1 MGVEAK
7 GNCVLTEPSTATT
20 TSFVQMDQQPK
31 TSSNLG
37 VGGADMASRPYHR
50 GVQRSGVNSESYH
63 VDKKPINTRGDVDP
77 RSKHQEIRQTV
88 EKKER
93 NSR

>member
-1 MGVEAK
+1 VTAMGVEAK

-37 VGGADMASRPYHR
+37 MEEVYILLLSNYFARHT
-50 GVQRSGVNSESYH
+50 VQYNAIFVVN
-63 VDKKPINTRGDVDP
+63 KPR
-77 RSKHQEIRQTV
+77 
-88 EKKER
+88 
-93 NSR
+93 